1 MQISGISQANMNQ
14 ISGISFEIL
23 FYKSSSTSYLFNYCW
38 GGVVGEMGDKAISA
52 FNSVEVDVESEL
64 GNNANQP
71 AEAEN

>member
-1 MQISGISQANMNQ
+1 MIRYNFHATQMQLGCSLSAAQM
-14 ISGISFEIL
+14 
-23 FYKSSSTSYLFNYCW
+23 
-38 GGVVGEMGDKAISA
+38 GVVGEMGNKAISA